1 MIIKPVAVFCA
12 VALVMALA
20 ADLLIAVTVQITGG
34 IGVFAQTPRALN
46 IGMVAFYVLGWL
58 AAFSLG
64 WFIAQKMG
72 LVPAL

>member
-20 ADLLIAVTVQITGG
+20 VDLLIDVTVQITGG
-34 IGVFAQTPRALN
+34 IGLFAETRRALN
-46 IGMVAFYVLGWL
+46 IGIAGFYVLGWL
-58 AAFSLG
+58 AALGLG